1 MTFYIE
7 YYRGFDEVTVVIEF
21 FFFAGVDVG
30 TEDWSFYILQ
40 EWDKFVDA
48 VIKLMISK
56 GLKQKTYG

>member
-1 MTFYIE
+1 MS
-7 YYRGFDEVTVVIEF
+7 VVVEF

-30 TEDWSFYILQ
+30 AKDWSFYILK

-56 GLKQKTYG
+56 RLKQTKHS